1 MKSRT
6 GRSFV
11 VRLCDPL
18 TVGGLM
24 LKNWIVMPLTA
35 NDLAST
41 TGEVTEALIAH
52 YTH

>member
-1 MKSRT
+1 MKNRT
-6 GRSFV
+6 GESLAASLF
-11 VRLCDPL
+11 DPL

-24 LKNWIVMPLTA
+24 LKNRIVMPLTA

-41 TGEVTEALIAH
+41 TGEVTEASIAH